1 MLGKLTAP
9 RSWLLVS
16 LLFFAT
22 IAWAQSRTITGTIKS
37 VDTKTPIA
45 GATVSVTGTNVA
57 TQADQSG
64 SFTIQVPA
72 GRNSLTITSVGYQA
86 STVTLSAGN
95 NVEVTLGAANAS
107 LSEIVVTGYSSQARK
122 DITGS
127 VSVVKVEELKSIPSG
142 NAEVQLQGRAPGV
155 TVITSNQPGDGA
167 SVRIRGFSSLNAG
180 NSPLYIIDGVPAGG
194 LGSISADDIESMQVL
209 KDAASASIYGSR
221 ASNGVI
227 VITTRRGKT
236 GAARITYDTY
246 FGTQDPGKGFDLLN
260 SQEYAELVFLA
271 YKNSGQ
277 ALSGTLVSLYGTGA
291 TPVLPDYIL
300 PTGAKEGDPSVDPA
314 KYKLNYDDIPGSYL
328 ISRANKVGTNWFNE
342 LTRNAP
348 MMRHALSVSGASD
361 RSRYMFSASYF
372 DQKGIVIYNF
382 AKRYSARVNTEFN
395 VRNKFRIG
403 ENIQLLYQQD
413 QRIANNDEGGVI
425 AQSFRSQPIIPV
437 YDIMGNFAG
446 SRGGIGNS
454 SNPVAL
460 RVRAQND
467 RGNTYNIFGNAYA
480 ELDLFR
486 HFTARTN
493 FGGQISVGNY
503 YYNSYPSYEN
513 QENSVLNAVTE
524 GNNVFRS
531 WTWTNQ
537 LTYRNTIGLHD
548 ITAFAGTEA
557 VLDDYRSTET
567 RRQGYFS
574 NNLDF
579 RTINA
584 GSGTQSASGQPN
596 AQRALY
602 SVFGQAN
609 YVYNDRYLAGF
620 TVRRDGSS
628 AFGRD
633 KRFGTFPA
641 FSLGWRISEEDFFK
655 GATWVRDL
663 KLRGSWG
670 KMGNQGI
677 DPGNQFTQFA
687 GRNGT
692 SFYDIGGTGTAL
704 SQGFYLA
711 FIGNTLGAWETNTT
725 ANVGFDATLFNG
737 KTEIIFD
744 IYSKKTSDLLFAAEQ
759 LGNSGTTAA
768 NNPPSFNIGSMKN
781 TGIDLGI
788 TQRATIGGERGV
800 RLDGTL
806 TFTTY
811 KNRITGLADSSVTFF
826 DRNVAT
832 EDNRIGGNF
841 VRNQVGQPLSSYYG
855 YKIIGL
861 FQDAG
866 DVAKSPKQKEAA
878 PGRFKY
884 MDMNADD
891 TITAEDKTFLGSPNP
906 KFTYGFNFNAA
917 YKGFDLSVYLYGV
930 EGREAINYTKWF
942 TDFYPSFAGGK
953 SKDALYKS
961 WLPTRTNTNVP
972 IAENAASFS
981 TTGQINSYYVE
992 DASYLRLKNL
1002 VLGYTLPRSVLS
1014 RYRIDRVRLYVQATN
1029 LFTSTKYS
1037 GLDPEIIGDDRGSG
1051 VDLGAYPTVKTF
1063 LVGLNL
1069 NF

>member
-1 MLGKLTAP
+1 MLVRLTAL
-9 RSWLLVS
+9 RIWFVASFLLI
-16 LLFFAT
+16 AT
-22 IAWAQSRTITGTIKS
+22 IVSAQERRVTGRILDAGSQPIVGATIT
-37 VDTKTPIA
+37 
-45 GATVSVTGTNVA
+45 VTGTNVA
-57 TQADQSG
+57 TQTDASG
-64 SFTIQVPA
+64 NFTVTLPNERSNITV
-72 GRNSLTITSVGYQA
+72 TSVGFETKEFNVSNQ
-86 STVTLSAGN
+86 TNVTFTLSTATSN
-95 NVEVTLGAANAS
+95 LTEV
-107 LSEIVVTGYSSQARK
+107 IVTGYSSQARK

-127 VSVVKVEELKSIPSG
+127 VSVVKAEELKSIPAG

-180 NSPLYIIDGVPAGG
+180 NSPLYIIDGIPAGG

-209 KDAASASIYGSR
+209 KDAASASIYGAR

-227 VITTRRGKT
+227 VITTRKGRT
-236 GAARITYDTY
+236 GAVRVTYDMY
-246 FGTQDPGKGFDLLN
+246 YGTQNPGKGFDLLN

-277 ALSGTLVSLYGTGA
+277 ALSGTLASLYGTGA
-291 TPVLPDYIL
+291 APVLPDYIL
-300 PTGAKEGDPSVDPA
+300 PTGAKEGDPAVDPA
-314 KYKLNYDDIPGSYL
+314 KYKLDYDNIPGSYL
-328 ISRANKVGTNWFNE
+328 ITKANKLGTNWFNE

-348 MMRHALSVSGASD
+348 MMRHALSLSGSSD

-372 DQKGIVIYNF
+372 DQKGIVINNF

-395 VRNKFRIG
+395 IRNKFRIG

-413 QRIANNDEGGVI
+413 ARIGNNEEGGVI
-425 AQSFRSQPIIPV
+425 AQSFRNQPIIPV
-437 YDIMGNFAG
+437 YDIVGNFAG

-454 SNPVAL
+454 SNPVAT
-460 RVRAQND
+460 RMRAEND
-467 RGNTYNIFGNAYA
+467 RGNVYNIFGNAYA

-493 FGGQISVGNY
+493 FGGQVNLTNY

-524 GNNVFRS
+524 GNSVFRS

-537 LTYRNTIGLHD
+537 LTYRNTIGVHD
-548 ITAFAGTEA
+548 ITAFVGTEA
-557 VLDDYRSTET
+557 VLDDFRSTEA

-579 RTINA
+579 RTVNA
-584 GSGTQSASGQPN
+584 GSGTQTAIGQPN
-596 AQRALY
+596 TQRALY
-602 SVFGQAN
+602 SLFGQVN

-633 KRFGTFPA
+633 NRFGTFPA
-641 FSLGWRISEEDFFK
+641 FSLGWRVSEEDFIK
-655 GATWVRDL
+655 NASWLTDL
-663 KLRGSWG
+663 KIRGSWG

-692 SFYDIGGTGTAL
+692 SFYDIGGTGNSL
-704 SQGFYLA
+704 SQGFYLS

-744 IYSKKTSDLLFAAEQ
+744 IYSKKTTDLLFAAEQ

-768 NNPPSFNIGSMKN
+768 NNPPSFNVGSMKN

-788 TQRATIGGERGV
+788 TQRGSIGGSRGV
-800 RLDGTL
+800 KLDGTF

-811 KNRITGLADSSVTFF
+811 KNRVTGLADTSVKFF
-826 DRNVAT
+826 DRNVVT
-832 EDNRIGGNF
+832 ESNRIGGNF

-855 YKIIGL
+855 YRVIGL
-861 FQDAG
+861 FQSADEIS
-866 DVAKSPKQKEAA
+866 KLPKQREAA
-878 PGRFKY
+878 PGRFRY
-884 MDMNADD
+884 QDTNGDD

-906 KFTYGFNFNAA
+906 KFTYGLNLNAS
-917 YKGFDLSVYLYGV
+917 YRGFDLGIYFYGV
-930 EGREAINYTKWF
+930 AGREAINYTKWF
-942 TDFYPSFAGGK
+942 TDLYPTFAGGK
-953 SKDALYKS
+953 SKAALYES
-961 WLPTRTNTNVP
+961 WLPTRANTDVP
-972 IAENAASFS
+972 IAENVASFS
-981 TTGQINSYYVE
+981 STGQIHSYYVE

-1002 VLGYTLPRSVLS
+1002 TLGYTLSKDALS
-1014 RYRIDRVRLYVQATN
+1014 RFKIDRVRVYVQATN

-1051 VDLGAYPTVKTF
+1051 VDVGAYPTVRTF

>member
-1 MLGKLTAP
+1 MLLRLPVKRLWLAMCFILITTVVLAQQRTVTGKVTDANNQP
-9 RSWLLVS
+9 V
-16 LLFFAT
+16 
-22 IAWAQSRTITGTIKS
+22 
-37 VDTKTPIA
+37 A
-45 GATVSVTGTNVA
+45 GATVTVRGTNVA
-57 TQADQSG
+57 TQTDANGNYSISVPSDRNTLTL
-64 SFTIQVPA
+64 SFVGYNTQDINVANQTNVA
-72 GRNSLTITSVGYQA
+72 TSLTAA
-86 STVTLSAGN
+86 SSN
-95 NVEVTLGAANAS
+95 
-107 LSEIVVTGYSSQARK
+107 LSEVVVTGYTSQARK

-127 VSVVKVEELKSIPSG
+127 VSVVKTEDLKSIPAG

-180 NSPLYIIDGVPAGG
+180 NSPLYVIDGVPALG

-227 VITTRRGKT
+227 VITTKKGRNGPVRVS
-236 GAARITYDTY
+236 YDTY
-246 FGTQDPGKGFDLLN
+246 YGTQNPGKGFDLLN

-277 ALSGTLVSLYGTGA
+277 ALSGTLASLYGTG
-291 TPVLPDYIL
+291 TSPVLPDYIL
-300 PTGAKEGDPSVDPA
+300 PTGAKEGDPSVDPS
-314 KYKLNYDDIPGSYL
+314 KYKLDYDNIPGSYL
-328 ISRANKVGTNWFNE
+328 ISRANKAGTNWFNE

-348 MMRHALSVSGASD
+348 MMRHNISLSGAND
-361 RSRYMFSASYF
+361 RSRYMFSVSYF
-372 DQKGIVIYNF
+372 DQDGIVINNF

-395 VRNKFRIG
+395 IRNKFRIG
-403 ENIQLLYQQD
+403 ENLQLLYQQD
-413 QRIANNDEGGVI
+413 ARIANNDEGGVI

-454 SNPVAL
+454 ANPVAA
-460 RVRAQND
+460 RKRAEND

-493 FGGQISVGNY
+493 FGGQIGLGNY

-524 GNNVFRS
+524 GNSVFRS

-537 LTYRNTIGLHD
+537 LTYRNVIGAHD
-548 ITAFAGTEA
+548 ITAFIGSEA
-557 VLDDYRSTET
+557 VLDDYRSIEA

-574 NNLDF
+574 NNLDY

-584 GSGTQSASGQPN
+584 GSGTQSASGQPSI
-596 AQRALY
+596 QRALY
-602 SVFGQAN
+602 SLFGQIN
-609 YVYNDRYLAGF
+609 YVYNDKYLAGF
-620 TVRRDGSS
+620 TIRQDQGS

-633 KRFGTFPA
+633 KRSGIFPS
-641 FSLGWRISEEDFFK
+641 FSLGWRVSQESFFQNLSFISDF
-655 GATWVRDL
+655 

-670 KMGNQGI
+670 RMGNQGI
-677 DPGNQFTQFA
+677 VADNQFTQFA
-687 GRNGT
+687 GVNGT
-692 SFYDIGGTGTAL
+692 SFYDIGGTGNSL
-704 SQGFYLA
+704 SQGFYLS
-711 FIGNTLGAWETNTT
+711 FIGNSKGGWETNTT
-725 ANVGFDATLFNG
+725 ANIGFDATLFHG
-737 KTEIIFD
+737 KTDIIFD
-744 IYSKKTSDLLFAAEQ
+744 VYSKKTTDLLFAAEQ

-768 NNPPSFNIGSMKN
+768 NNPPSFNVGSMKN

-788 TQRATIGGERGV
+788 TQRAKLGGERGV
-800 RLDGTL
+800 RLDGTF

-811 KNRITGLADSSVTFF
+811 KNRITGLADSSVKFF
-826 DRNVAT
+826 DRQVAT
-832 EDNRIGGNF
+832 EENRIGGDF

-855 YKIIGL
+855 YQVVSL
-861 FQDAG
+861 FQSADEI
-866 DVAKSPKQKEAA
+866 AKSPKQKDAA

-884 MDMNADD
+884 MDVNGDD

-906 KFTYGFNFNAA
+906 KFTYGLNLNTA
-917 YKGFDLSVYLYGV
+917 YMGFDLGIYFYGV

-942 TDFYPSFAGGK
+942 TDFYPTFAGGK
-953 SKDALYKS
+953 SKASLYES
-961 WLPTRTNTNVP
+961 WLPTRTDTKVP
-972 IAENAASFS
+972 IAENVASFS
-981 TTGQINSYYVE
+981 STGQINSYYVE

-1002 VLGYTLPRSVLS
+1002 TIGYTLPKNILS
-1014 RYRIDRVRLYVQATN
+1014 RYRVDRLRLYVQATN

-1037 GLDPEIIGDDRGSG
+1037 GLDPEIVGDDRGSG

>member
-1 MLGKLTAP
+1 MLVRFTSLRIWFVACF
-9 RSWLLVS
+9 LLI
-16 LLFFAT
+16 AT
-22 IAWAQSRTITGTIKS
+22 IVSAQQRRVTGRVLDAGS
-37 VDTKTPIA
+37 QPIV
-45 GATVSVTGTNVA
+45 GATVTVTGTNVA
-57 TQADQSG
+57 TQTDASG
-64 SFTIQVPA
+64 TFTVTLPNDRSNITV
-72 GRNSLTITSVGYQA
+72 TSVGFETKEFDVSNQA
-86 STVTLSAGN
+86 NVNITLSTATSN
-95 NVEVTLGAANAS
+95 LTEV
-107 LSEIVVTGYSSQARK
+107 VVTGYSSQARK

-127 VSVVKVEELKSIPSG
+127 VSVVKAEELKSIPAG

-209 KDAASASIYGSR
+209 KDAASASIYGAR

-227 VITTRRGKT
+227 VITTRKGRT
-236 GAARITYDTY
+236 GAVRVTYDTY
-246 FGTQDPGKGFDLLN
+246 YGTQDPGKGFDLLN

-277 ALSGTLVSLYGTGA
+277 ALSGTLASLYGAGA

-300 PTGAKEGDPSVDPA
+300 PTGAKEGDPSVDPSR
-314 KYKLNYDDIPGSYL
+314 YKLDYDNIPGSYL
-328 ISRANKVGTNWFNE
+328 ISRANKAGTNWFNE
-342 LTRNAP
+342 LTRKAP
-348 MMRHALSVSGASD
+348 MMRHALSFSGSSD

-372 DQKGIVIYNF
+372 DQQGIIINNF

-395 VRNKFRIG
+395 IRNKFRVG

-413 QRIANNDEGGVI
+413 ARIGNNEEGGVI
-425 AQSFRSQPIIPV
+425 AQSFRNQPIIPV

-454 SNPVAL
+454 SNPVAM
-460 RVRAQND
+460 RERAAND
-467 RGNTYNIFGNAYA
+467 RGHNYNIFGNVYA

-493 FGGQISVGNY
+493 FGGQVNLVNY

-524 GNNVFRS
+524 GNSVFRS

-537 LTYRNTIGLHD
+537 LTYRNTIGVHD
-548 ITAFAGTEA
+548 ITAFVGTEA
-557 VLDDYRSTET
+557 VLDDFRSTEA

-574 NNLDF
+574 NNLDY

-584 GSGTQSASGQPN
+584 GAGTQSASGQPN
-596 AQRALY
+596 TQRALY

-609 YVYNDRYLAGF
+609 YVYNDKYLAGV

-633 KRFGTFPA
+633 RRFGTFPA
-641 FSLGWRISEEDFFK
+641 FSLGWRVSQEEFLQDLSWL
-655 GATWVRDL
+655 ADL
-663 KLRGSWG
+663 KIRGSWG
-670 KMGNQGI
+670 RMGNQGI
-677 DPGNQFTQFA
+677 SPGNQFTQFA

-692 SFYDIGGTGTAL
+692 SFYDIGGTGTSL
-704 SQGFYLA
+704 SQGFYLS
-711 FIGNTLGAWETNTT
+711 FIGNSAGAWETNTT
-725 ANVGFDATLFNG
+725 ANLGFDATLFNG

-744 IYSKKTSDLLFAAEQ
+744 IYSKETSDLLFALPQ
-759 LGNSGTTAA
+759 LGNSGTSAA
-768 NNPPSFNIGSMKN
+768 NNPPSFNVGSMKN

-788 TQRATIGGERGV
+788 TQRATIGGANGV
-800 RLDGTL
+800 KLDGTL

-811 KNRITGLADSSVTFF
+811 KNRITNIADSAVQFF
-826 DRNVAT
+826 DRNVVT
-832 EDNRIGGNF
+832 EENRIGGRF

-855 YKIIGL
+855 YKVIGL
-861 FQDAG
+861 FQSAD
-866 DVAKSPKQKEAA
+866 DISKSPKQREAI

-884 MDMNADD
+884 QDTNGDD

-906 KFTYGFNFNAA
+906 NFTYGFNLNAS
-917 YKGFDLSVYLYGV
+917 YKGFDLGVYFYGV
-930 EGREAINYTKWF
+930 AGREAINYTRWF
-942 TDFYPSFAGGK
+942 TDLYPTFAGGK
-953 SKDALYKS
+953 SKAALYES
-961 WLPTRTNTNVP
+961 WLPTRTDTDVP
-972 IAENAASFS
+972 IAENVASFS
-981 TTGQINSYYVE
+981 STGQINSYLVE

-1002 VLGYTLPRSVLS
+1002 TLGYTLPKNVLG
-1014 RYRIDRVRLYVQATN
+1014 RYKIDRVRLYVQGTN

-1037 GLDPEIIGDDRGSG
+1037 GLDPEIVGDDRGSG
-1051 VDLGAYPTVKTF
+1051 VDVGAYPTVKTF